1 MINNLD
7 IEEQLKNCVKNHN
20 ESSSIPPICYAN
32 DKILDI
38 EKNILFKKQWIC
50 LGHIKYLKKPGDYF
64 TKLISDI
71 PVIVIRDKSLKIR
84 VFLNVCRHRSAKLI
98 EGEGNT
104 SRIVCPFHS
113 WAYNLEGKLKGAPN
127 MSEAKNF
134 HKEEFGLKEFQ
145 SEERLGLCFVSFDK
159 NNQKLDDQMDNFE
172 FIHSKWPMENLIST
186 RQRTF
191 TVNCNWK
198 AFLEV
203 FNEYYH
209 LPFVHPE
216 TIGEIYQVPDF
227 PDKTNGSFTSQ
238 FGKTSGTGALL
249 EKEQEFALPR
259 MPGLKK
265 EAFNS
270 VRYTWIFPNLTFA
283 IGDDALWIYEVYPL
297 TSETCKVY
305 QTTCFPESTTNLN
318 NFASLSKQYYHRMD
332 AAIEEDIP
340 ALINQQN
347 GLGSSYAKQG
357 RFSPLLEANVAFFAK
372 WYAKKLLYC
381 DNLNF
386 IKN

>member
-1 MINNLD
+1 MIFNLD
-7 IEEQLKNCVKNHN
+7 IEEQLKNCVKNNN
-20 ESSSIPPICYAN
+20 ESSSIPPLCYSN
-32 DKILDI
+32 DKILEI
-38 EKNILFKKQWIC
+38 EKNLLFKKQWIC
-50 LGHIKYLKKPGDYF
+50 IGHIKYLKKPGDYF

-71 PVIVIRDKSLKIR
+71 PIIVIRDKLLQIR
-84 VFLNVCRHRSAKLI
+84 VFLNVCRHRSARLL
-98 EGEGNT
+98 EGKGNT
-104 SRIVCPFHS
+104 SGIVCPFHS

-127 MSEAKNF
+127 MNEAKNF

-159 NNQKLDDQMDNFE
+159 SNQKLDDQIDNFE
-172 FIHSKWPMENLIST
+172 VIHSKWPMENLIST

-227 PDKTNGSFTSQ
+227 PDETNGSFTSQ

-259 MPGLKK
+259 MPGLNK

-297 TSETCKVY
+297 TSETCEVF

-318 NFASLSKQYYHRMD
+318 NFESLSKQYYHRMD

-347 GLGSSYAKQG
+347 GLRSSYAEQG
-357 RFSPLLEANVAFFAK
+357 RFSPLLEANVALFAE
-372 WYAKKLLYC
+372 WYAKKLLYS
-381 DNLNF
+381 DDLNF

>member
-1 MINNLD
+1 M
-7 IEEQLKNCVKNHN
+7 
-20 ESSSIPPICYAN
+20 
-32 DKILDI
+32 
-38 EKNILFKKQWIC
+38 
-50 LGHIKYLKKPGDYF
+50 
-64 TKLISDI
+64 
-71 PVIVIRDKSLKIR
+71 
-84 VFLNVCRHRSAKLI
+84 FLNVCRHRSARLL
-98 EGEGNT
+98 EGKGNT
-104 SRIVCPFHS
+104 SGIVCPFHS

-127 MSEAKNF
+127 MNEAKNF

-159 NNQKLDDQMDNFE
+159 SNQKLDDQIDNFE
-172 FIHSKWPMENLIST
+172 VIHSKWPMENLIST

-227 PDKTNGSFTSQ
+227 PDETNGSFTSQ

-259 MPGLKK
+259 MPGLNK

-297 TSETCKVY
+297 TSEICEVF

-318 NFASLSKQYYHRMD
+318 NFETLSKQYYHRMD

-340 ALINQQN
+340 ALINQHK
-347 GLGSSYAKQG
+347 GLRSVSYTHLTL
-357 RFSPLLEANVAFFAK
+357 PTILLV
-372 WYAKKLLYC
+372 
-381 DNLNF
+381 
-386 IKN
+386 

>member
-1 MINNLD
+1 MIYNLD
-7 IEEQLKNCVKNHN
+7 IEEQLKNCVKNNN
-20 ESSSIPPICYAN
+20 ESSSIPPLCYSN
-32 DKILDI
+32 DKILEI
-38 EKNILFKKQWIC
+38 EKNLLFKKQWIC
-50 LGHIKYLKKPGDYF
+50 IGHIKYLKKPGDYF

-71 PVIVIRDKSLKIR
+71 PIIVIRDKLLQIR
-84 VFLNVCRHRSAKLI
+84 VFLNVCRHRSARLL
-98 EGEGNT
+98 EGKGNT
-104 SRIVCPFHS
+104 SGIVCPFHS

-127 MSEAKNF
+127 MNEAKNF

-159 NNQKLDDQMDNFE
+159 SNQKLDDQIDNFE
-172 FIHSKWPMENLIST
+172 VIHSKWPMINLIST

-227 PDKTNGSFTSQ
+227 PDETNGSFTSQ

-259 MPGLKK
+259 MPGLNK

-297 TSETCKVY
+297 TSEICEVF

-318 NFASLSKQYYHRMD
+318 NFETLSKQYYHRMD

-347 GLGSSYAKQG
+347 GLRSSYAEQG
-357 RFSPLLEANVAFFAK
+357 RFSPLLEANVAFFAE
-372 WYAKKLLYC
+372 WYAKKLLYS
-381 DNLNF
+381 DDLNF